1 METEEMSE
9 ALEGEALIYVD
20 AEPDV
25 RSLSYAYETALI
37 DLDEYFQ
44 SCLRSYD
51 ERRNI
56 WEGKSDD
63 LRKHG
68 ANAFPWE
75 GASDQEVNVIGERID
90 TYVALFDQA
99 LQRSHI
105 KAFPTSMASMP
116 RAAMVSG
123 FLKWMRSSYIPNF
136 RDHMELGANYLLEKG
151 LMISYVGWQRESRTY
166 LQTMTLDEVAQAAPE
181 MVDLLMDENATEMAL
196 GLILTAFPALSGKRA
211 KKALKDLR
219 SKGEAQI
226 PVPRVTVDRPVVH
239 SCAPDGEVIFPPYV
253 SDPQRSPYI
262 FWRTFLTAQELE
274 KKVTNEGWDEEW
286 VDNAIDKLRGKDSMY
301 LDGEKVKNVTRLPI
315 TDDND
320 LVMVVYGYQRLI
332 DEEDGS
338 EGIYCT
344 VFHPNA
350 EGYAKHELLNGY
362 DDYPFV
368 VTRLS
373 NNQKRMYEVQTFG
386 DILRGAQLQ
395 IKTERDS
402 RVDRASLATL
412 PPLMHPAGK
421 PPSDWGP
428 GRRIPYRRLGEIQW
442 GPTPP
447 PDNGSVEVEV
457 SMIGQADRS
466 VGLDLNNPLSS
477 MRQQYFVSKFLD
489 HVRDVLNLAWKLYQR
504 MGPDEVF
511 FQVTGN
517 PNPQVMTKGSPDE
530 NFSIVVNFDS
540 QSNDPETAETQLKNM
555 VSLVQLDRNG
565 IMDVNKLLEF
575 TASSI
580 NPIFADYVLQ
590 PAEEA
595 QQKVMKNVTDDL
607 AKIFAGIEV
616 PAQPNGAQI
625 AMQMLQAYVQQPD
638 VAARAQ
644 QDEAFAA
651 RLQKYMDAYQFQLQ
665 QAQNAEIG
673 RIGTAPAQMGGV
685 VTQNMQQ

>member
-1 METEEMSE
+1 MSAPTEEQEESMIYAE
-9 ALEGEALIYVD
+9 DGPNVMALAD
-20 AEPDV
+20 AYDKC
-25 RSLSYAYETALI
+25 LI
-37 DLDEYFQ
+37 DLEEYFEA
-44 SCLRSYD
+44 CLRSYD
-51 ERRNI
+51 DRRNL
-56 WEGKSDD
+56 WAGKSDD
-63 LRKHG
+63 LRKQG
-68 ANAFPWE
+68 ANAFPWQ
-75 GASDQEVNVIGERID
+75 GASDIEVNVVGERID
-90 TYVALFDQA
+90 AFVAILDQA

-116 RAAMVSG
+116 RASMVSG
-123 FLKWMRSSYIPNF
+123 FLKWMRSTYIPNF
-136 RDHMELGANYLLEKG
+136 RQQMELGANYLLEKG
-151 LMISYVGWQRESRTY
+151 LMVSYVGWKREKRTY
-166 LQTMTLDEVAQAAPE
+166 LQQVSIEEIAQVSPDLAELIVSGADDE
-181 MVDLLMDENATEMAL
+181 MVFGMLQ
-196 GLILTAFPALSGKRA
+196 TAFPDLSSKRA
-211 KKALKDLR
+211 KKAIMDLR
-219 SKGEAQI
+219 KKGLAEVS
-226 PVPRVTVDRPVVH
+226 VPRTSVDCPVVY
-239 SCAPDGEVIFPPYV
+239 SCAPDGEVLFPSYV
-253 SDPQRSPYI
+253 TDPQRAPYV

-274 KKVTNEGWDEEW
+274 KKVVSEGWDADW
-286 VDNAIDKLRGKDSMY
+286 VENAIDRLRGKDSMY
-301 LDGEKVKNVTRLPI
+301 LDGEKLKTIDRLPI

-344 VFHPNA
+344 VFHPTT
-350 EGYAKHELLNGY
+350 EGFAKHELLNGY

-373 NNQKRMYEVQTFG
+373 NSQKRVYETQTFS
-386 DILRGAQLQ
+386 DILRGAQMQ

-402 RVDRASLATL
+402 RIDRASLATL
-412 PPLMHPAGK
+412 PPLLHPAGR

-428 GRRIPYRRLGEIQW
+428 GVRVPYRRLGEIQW
-442 GPTPP
+442 GPPP
-447 PDNGSVEVEV
+447 PADNGSIEVEV
-457 SMIGQADRS
+457 SMTAQADRS
-466 VGLDLNNPLSS
+466 VGLDMSNPISAS
-477 MRQQYFVSKFLD
+477 RQQFVVSKFLD
-489 HVRDVLNLAWKLYQR
+489 HVRDVLNMAWKLYQR

-517 PNPQVMTKGSPDE
+517 PNPQTMTKGSPDE

-595 QQKVMKNVTDDL
+595 QQKVQKNVTDDL

-616 PAQPNGAQI
+616 PAQPNGAQM
-625 AMQMLQAYVQQPD
+625 AMEMIQAYVQQPD
-638 VAARAQ
+638 IMQRAQ
-644 QDEAFAA
+644 QDEAFGA
-651 RLQKYMDAYQFQLQ
+651 RLQKYMEQYQFQLQ
-665 QAQNAEIG
+665 QMQNAEIG

-685 VTQNMQQ
+685 QTQQMQQG